1 MTSLLDAL
9 ILADKERLSV
19 LEGRLC
25 YRFIDLRW
33 LQRALVHSSFAFER
47 GKTAEHNE
55 ILEFLGDAV
64 LDLLIG
70 HLLTRRYPE
79 LREGDLT
86 KLRAAL
92 VNETH
97 LASLA
102 REIGLGDHLRLGK
115 GEEATQGRAKPSI
128 LASAL
133 EAVFGAVFEDGGF
146 TAARNLAGAL
156 FTPGLDEHRQQFLVS
171 DSKSQL
177 QETLQEKYNEQPVYR
192 LEKEDGP
199 AHHRQYT
206 VSVLFHG
213 EVLGTGEAGSKKE
226 AEKRAAADGL
236 EHMRHATHRCP

>member
-1 MTSLLDAL
+1 MTSVLDAL
-9 ILADKERLSV
+9 ILANKERLSA
-19 LEGRLC
+19 LEGRLD

-47 GKTAEHNE
+47 GKAAEHNE

-64 LDLLIG
+64 LDLVVG
-70 HLLTRRYPE
+70 HLLTQRYPE

-86 KLRAAL
+86 RLRAAL
-92 VNETH
+92 VNETY
-97 LASLA
+97 LA
-102 REIGLGDHLRLGK
+102 RLARAIDLGAYLCLGK

-128 LASAL
+128 LASAF

-146 TAARNLAGAL
+146 TAAQTLAEAL
-156 FTPGLDEHRQQFLVS
+156 FTPGLDEERQQFLIG

-177 QETLQEKYNEQPVYR
+177 QETLQEKYNEQPLYR

-226 AEKRAAADGL
+226 AEKKAAAESL
-236 EHMRHATHRCP
+236 ERLRHAAGQCR

>member
-1 MTSLLDAL
+1 MTSVLDVL
-9 ILADKERLSV
+9 IVANKERLSA

-25 YRFIDLRW
+25 YRFIDLRL
-33 LQRALVHSSFAFER
+33 LQRALVHSSFAFEC
-47 GKTAEHNE
+47 GKSAEHNE

-64 LDLLIG
+64 LDLLVG

-97 LASLA
+97 LAGLA
-102 REIGLGDHLRLGK
+102 RTIDLGNHLCLGK
-115 GEEATQGRAKPSI
+115 GEEVTQGRAKPSI
-128 LASAL
+128 LASAF

-146 TAARNLAGAL
+146 TAAEELAEAL
-156 FTPGLDEHRQQFLVS
+156 FTPGLDEQHQHLLTG

-177 QETLQEKYNEQPVYR
+177 QETLQERYSEQPVYR

-213 EVLGTGEAGSKKE
+213 QVLGTGEAGSKKE
-226 AEKRAAADGL
+226 AEKRAAADSL
-236 EHMRHATHRCP
+236 ERMRHAAGR

>member
-1 MTSLLDAL
+1 MTSVLDAL
-9 ILADKERLSV
+9 ILANKERLSA
-19 LEGRLC
+19 LERRLA
-25 YRFIDLRW
+25 YRFINLRW

-47 GKTAEHNE
+47 GKVAEHNE

-64 LDLLIG
+64 LDLLVG
-70 HLLTRRYPE
+70 HLLTRRYPD

-97 LASLA
+97 LAGLA
-102 REIGLGDHLRLGK
+102 REIDLGDHLCLGK

-128 LASAL
+128 LASAF

-146 TAARNLAGAL
+146 AAAQTLAEAL
-156 FTPGLDEHRQQFLVS
+156 FSPGLDEHRHVFLIG

-213 EVLGTGEAGSKKE
+213 EVLGIGEAGSKKE
-226 AEKRAAADGL
+226 AEKRAAADSL
-236 EHMRHATHRCP
+236 ERMRGDVGRCP

>member
-1 MTSLLDAL
+1 MASLLDTLISAHQEKLSAL
-9 ILADKERLSV
+9 EERLD
-19 LEGRLC
+19 
-25 YRFIDLRW
+25 YRFTDLRR

-47 GKTAEHNE
+47 GKVAEHNE

-64 LDLLIG
+64 LGLLVG

-86 KLRAAL
+86 RMRAAL

-97 LASLA
+97 LADLA
-102 REIGLGDHLRLGK
+102 REIGLGSHLCLGK
-115 GEEATQGRAKPSI
+115 GEEATQGWAKPSI
-128 LASAL
+128 LASAF

-146 TAARNLAGAL
+146 AAARTLAEAL
-156 FTPGLDEHRQQFLVS
+156 FTPGLDGQRQQFLIG

-177 QETLQEKYNEQPVYR
+177 QETLQEQYNEQPVYR

-226 AEKRAAADGL
+226 AEKRAASESL
-236 EHMRHATHRCP
+236 ERMRRATG

>member
-1 MTSLLDAL
+1 MLDAL
-9 ILADKERLSV
+9 ILAGKERLSA
-19 LEGRLC
+19 LEGRLG

-47 GKTAEHNE
+47 GKAAEHNE

-64 LDLLIG
+64 LDLLVG

-86 KLRAAL
+86 RLRAAL

-97 LASLA
+97 LARLA
-102 REIGLGDHLRLGK
+102 REIDLGVYLCLGK

-128 LASAL
+128 LASAF

-146 TAARNLAGAL
+146 AAAQTLAEAL
-156 FTPGLDEHRQQFLVS
+156 FTPGLDEERQQFLIG

-177 QETLQEKYNEQPVYR
+177 QEALQEKYNEQPLYR

-199 AHHRQYT
+199 AHLRQYT

-213 EVLGTGEAGSKKE
+213 QVLGTGEAGSKKE
-226 AEKRAAADGL
+226 AEKKAATESL
-236 EHMRHATHRCP
+236 ERLRLTIGQCR